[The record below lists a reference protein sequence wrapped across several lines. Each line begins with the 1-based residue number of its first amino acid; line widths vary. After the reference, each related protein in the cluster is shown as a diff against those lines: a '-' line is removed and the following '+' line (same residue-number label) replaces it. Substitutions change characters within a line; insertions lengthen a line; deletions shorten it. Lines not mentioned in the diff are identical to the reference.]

1 MNISFK
7 EMLEREDKAKK
18 GYMYDSL
25 VFRYKLAREAEMR
38 SNIEKGIKEARFTGK
53 EPYDIEKRERSNC
66 ERDFM
71 RFIEILN
78 KAIGEHD

>member
-1 MNISFK
+1 
-7 EMLEREDKAKK
+7 
-18 GYMYDSL
+18 
-25 VFRYKLAREAEMR
+25 MR